1 MLRIMES
8 SELEVPHLIEVVRTS
23 GGCPREVEGAT
34 EDEEGVEESLEH
46 VGGRSQPGDGIRA
59 DAKRSFDDE
68 DEDDSDVDFDDFD
81 DEEDEFEADDDEEED
96 KDDFDDEEE
105 DEDDF
110 DDLDDDLDEDE

>member
-23 GGCPREVEGAT
+23 GGCPREVEGAA
-34 EDEEGVEESLEH
+34 ENEEVVEESLEH
-46 VGGRSQPGDGIRA
+46 VEGWSQPGDGIRA

-68 DEDDSDVDFDDFD
+68 EEDDSDVDFDELD
-81 DEEDEFEADDDEEED
+81 DEEDEFEADDEEEE